1 MATDARE
8 SEIRPLHRSAAC
20 CFARVQGYDHPNA
33 MSTDPPTVPQA
44 PAVLAEPTE
53 PAQKVRVSH
62 FVYLILGAIL
72 LYCAS
77 AGPGIALAVVA
88 HRTLNQAAWVETA
101 YITVYRPHL
110 DLCYRNEGYFRY
122 INWFRVKAGGVAKTH
137 AEFKDSWEV
146 EGGYRKSAVP
156 AP

>member
-1 MATDARE
+1 
-8 SEIRPLHRSAAC
+8 
-20 CFARVQGYDHPNA
+20 
-33 MSTDPPTVPQA
+33 MSSDPPSSPQA
-44 PAVLAEPTE
+44 PAVPAEPTE
-53 PAQKVRVSH
+53 PGQKVRVSH

-77 AGPGIALAVVA
+77 AGPMIALAVIA
-88 HRTLNQAAWVETA
+88 HRALNQADWVETA

-110 DLCYRNEGYFRY
+110 DLCYRQEGYFRY
-122 INWFRVKAGGVAKTH
+122 INWFIVKAGGVAKTH

-146 EGGYRKSAVP
+146 EGGYRKPAAP